1 MVTVATID
9 FPVIPV
15 IVFVIN
21 QTRTINIHN
30 KLIPAKNTII
40 AAINVTADA
49 VNAISAFSKVI
60 LGK

>member
-1 MVTVATID
+1 MTVKHGFLSWKPMVTVATID

-30 KLIPAKNTII
+30 KLIPAKNTIM
-40 AAINVTADA
+40 VF
-49 VNAISAFSKVI
+49 V
-60 LGK
+60 

>member
-1 MVTVATID
+1 MTVKHGFLSWKPMVTVATID

-30 KLIPAKNTII
+30 KLIPAKNTIMVFVRKI
-40 AAINVTADA
+40 YVR
-49 VNAISAFSKVI
+49 K
-60 LGK
+60 